1 MTNFEWLSQKSHKY
15 RRPQRFLPRNPHPRN
30 THVKCLWKSYKVLQ
44 NKLNILILSYSRWI
58 WFKCKNLLKHKPLDW
73 LVVSFQTWSA
83 VQEITLRQFHSL
95 LHWHLPWIP
104 GLTWTT
110 VCRFKSQPYY
120 RHLTATPSFGR
131 ADSWG
136 VAFRR
141 RQLSA
146 LQTMELP
153 LDGDKYD
160 SLLIF
165 TVTDQG
171 ARKYRLLLQKRS
183 FLIIV
188 SFFFFLH
195 PVPNIKRFF
204 Y

>member
-1 MTNFEWLSQKSHKY
+1 ML
-15 RRPQRFLPRNPHPRN
+15 L
-30 THVKCLWKSYKVLQ
+30 VKGF
-44 NKLNILILSYSRWI
+44 NKFVNATKENNSL
-58 WFKCKNLLKHKPLDW
+58 
-73 LVVSFQTWSA
+73 
-83 VQEITLRQFHSL
+83 EITKDFRFITSL
-95 LHWHLPWIP
+95 TISLFLGFIS
-104 GLTWTT
+104 

-120 RHLTATPSFGR
+120 RHLAATPSFGR

-165 TVTDQG
+165 TVTGILRSVEWEIKD
-171 ARKYRLLLQKRS
+171 KQKQAA
-183 FLIIV
+183 LPDLNIV
-188 SFFFFLH
+188 
-195 PVPNIKRFF
+195 KRPKNVWNNQIQEQDFF
-204 Y
+204 YGTKRPN